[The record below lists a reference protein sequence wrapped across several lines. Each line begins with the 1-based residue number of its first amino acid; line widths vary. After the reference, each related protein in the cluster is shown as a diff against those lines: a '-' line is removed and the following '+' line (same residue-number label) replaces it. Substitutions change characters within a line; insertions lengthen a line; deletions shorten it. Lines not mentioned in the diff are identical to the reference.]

1 MSNRSEDDDARFDLS
16 RHAALKSRTGGDVL
30 VLPERAIRIGGSG
43 GEILRLCEGGR
54 SRNELVRE
62 MRARYP
68 STEGIEREVDRF
80 LAEMLELG
88 GLTRKDETR
97 QESIE

>member
-1 MSNRSEDDDARFDLS
+1 MSNCSKDGEARFDLS

-54 SRNELVRE
+54 SRDELVRE
-62 MRARYP
+62 LRARYP
-68 STEGIEREVDRF
+68 ETKGIEREVDRF
-80 LAEMLELG
+80 LSEMLALG
-88 GLTRKDETR
+88 GLIRVDEPREGSR
-97 QESIE
+97 Q